1 MKNRVILS
9 LCGTALALL
18 APYAQAQFGGQPSK
32 LELIKVRDDIYVI
45 SNVAVPG
52 LVTALIT
59 NEGVLLV
66 DDKFEIDHDNI
77 IAMLKTVTNQPVK
90 YVINTHYHG
99 DHSGGNAKLQAIGT
113 LAVASIEARASMVAA
128 NQSGQPNI
136 TVGEHPTIHIGGKT
150 VEIHKVGRAHTER
163 RRRRAVPGAPR
174 ARRRRHLRQ
183 RPRHLGTA
191 RRLPRRRQRQGV
203 AEGRRASA
211 RAGLRHGDPGPR
223 LGLDESRSHGLSR
236 LARSASA
243 TRWPQLVK
251 AKANRAPTSRWSCAA
266 SSTGKTSTSR
276 RRSTGS
282 STSFADAAAAAQRR
296 DEILLGRAGRAWSH
310 ARAARRA
317 RSLRRRKVSCS
328 SRCARRRSIAASS

>member
-99 DHSGGNAKLQAIGT
+99 DHSGGNAKLQAMGT

-136 TVGEHPTIHIGGKT
+136 TVGEHSAIHIGGKT
-150 VEIHKVGRAHTER
+150 VEIHKVGQAHTNGDVVVLFPEHR
-163 RRRRAVPGAPR
+163 VLASGDIFANGPGTSAQLVDYRGGGSAKLWPQAVAQALELDFDTVIPGHGLVSTKADLTAYR
-174 ARRRRHLRQ
+174 ARAQ
-183 RPRHLGTA
+183 RFSDTL
-191 RRLPRRRQRQGV
+191 
-203 AEGRRASA
+203 AELV
-211 RAGLRHGDPGPR
+211 RAGKSRADIEMVVRSQFDWEDFHVQAALD
-223 LGLDESRSHGLSR
+223 GLINEFR
-236 LARSASA
+236 
-243 TRWPQLVK
+243 
-251 AKANRAPTSRWSCAA
+251 
-266 SSTGKTSTSR
+266 
-276 RRSTGS
+276 
-282 STSFADAAAAAQRR
+282 
-296 DEILLGRAGRAWSH
+296 
-310 ARAARRA
+310 
-317 RSLRRRKVSCS
+317 
-328 SRCARRRSIAASS
+328 